1 MSTVEQL
8 WIGIEIPV
16 VNIIKIDL
24 MSRFSEQILSSYSP
38 RLESIV
44 KKYARHLPY
53 HVADSE
59 IDDLRTISRLELL
72 ETLKVWLPSRNVD
85 FWPLAQARVIG
96 AMKDH
101 IRYITKS
108 DPSRFYDWITDAAY
122 VYMAINDRADF
133 QNTID
138 DGAQLTE
145 AMQVLTDRERLV
157 VIYHTK
163 DDLTFKKIGEKFDIS
178 ESQISR
184 IYKKSIEKIKKALAP
199 PKFHMG
205 E

>member
-1 MSTVEQL
+1 VTTVEQI
-8 WIGIEIPV
+8 WAGIEVPV

-24 MSRFSEQILSSYSP
+24 MSRFSDQILLSYAN
-38 RLESIV
+38 RLEAIV

-59 IDDLRTISRLELL
+59 IDDLRTIARLELL
-72 ETLKVWLPSRNVD
+72 ETLKVWLPSRNLD

-101 IRYITKS
+101 IRYISKS

-122 VYMAINDRADF
+122 VYMAVNDRADF
-133 QNTID
+133 QDTID
-138 DGAQLTE
+138 DGTQLAE
-145 AMQVLTDRERLV
+145 AMQALTDRERSV
-157 VIYHTK
+157 VILHTK
-163 DDLTFKKIGEKFDIS
+163 DDLTFKQIGEQFGIS

-184 IYKKSIEKIKKALAP
+184 IYKKSLEKIKKQLS
-199 PKFHMG
+199 PKHAYRD
-205 E
+205 

>member
-1 MSTVEQL
+1 MTTIDQIWSTL
-8 WIGIEIPV
+8 EIPV
-16 VNIIKIDL
+16 VNLIKIDL
-24 MSRFSEQILSSYSP
+24 MSRFSDQILQSYSS
-38 RLESIV
+38 RLEAIT

-59 IDDLRTISRLELL
+59 IDDLRTIAKLELL

-85 FWPLAQARVIG
+85 FWPLAQTRIVG

-122 VYMAINDRADF
+122 LYMAINDRADF
-133 QNTID
+133 QDTIE
-138 DGAQLTE
+138 DGMQLSD
-145 AMQVLTDRERLV
+145 AMESLTPRERSI
-157 VIYHTK
+157 VISHTK
-163 DDLTFKKIGEKFDIS
+163 DDITFKQIGETLGIS

-184 IYKKSIEKIKKALAP
+184 IYKKSIEKIKKQLTSKLR
-199 PKFHMG
+199 PKD
-205 E
+205 